1 MVVRLVDITKQLPHK
16 SIFIM
21 IPSLEGWSTKAKEE
35 PSPHIKSRSKDDN
48 IREKAA
54 IVTSGDKA
62 T

>member
-1 MVVRLVDITKQLPHK
+1 
-16 SIFIM
+16 M

>member
-1 MVVRLVDITKQLPHK
+1 
-16 SIFIM
+16 M
-21 IPSLEGWSTKAKEE
+21 IPSLEGWSMKAKEE

-48 IREKAA
+48 ITEKAA